1 MEFLFNDYFMWCM
14 FVCHRVLSI
23 FRLCFTA
30 KLPVISF
37 DVVVGL
43 FFAQLTHSHRIGF
56 LLPFSRLSIFYSFFL
71 SCSSVFAI
79 EYAIGSRA
87 SICLS
92 QKGNFWA
99 KCQLC
104 TLNIYRIAIYVI
116 AWFSSTNIHA
126 LENCL
131 ISGSIFP
138 SILCIIR
145 SYFSSIANWW
155 FDLLCVHVHAF
166 TIYFCTASIG
176 VCSFIR
182 SFWLLLL
189 CFKSIDCSFWQ
200 SISFEFCSSQISII
214 LPLLLPNFLIRKAS
228 HDMNF
233 YRK

>member
-1 MEFLFNDYFMWCM
+1 MHVCLSSCALHLSALLHCKIASHFIRRCCRSFFCPAHSLTPDRVFTPFFPSFLFFI
-14 FVCHRVLSI
+14 R
-23 FRLCFTA
+23 
-30 KLPVISF
+30 
-37 DVVVGL
+37 
-43 FFAQLTHSHRIGF
+43 
-56 LLPFSRLSIFYSFFL
+56 FFL

-92 QKGNFWA
+92 QKRNFWA

-155 FDLLCVHVHAF
+155 FDLLCVCVHVHAF

-182 SFWLLLL
+182 SFWLPLL